1 MTESLLLDISAV
13 PNFSRLL
20 NNAFTN
26 LLSGDSPYIATHALR
41 VDFFSYFNYVPL
53 FASQCIIFPHFKGAH
68 SRDLSFRGA
77 SPWKQP
83 RAHGLTSDSPPFY
96 RVFQS
101 HSKDIINTDS
111 MDMNRSKL
119 REIMKDRGA

>member
-41 VDFFSYFNYVPL
+41 VDFFHILIMSL
-53 FASQCIIFPHFKGAH
+53 FLHPNASSFHT
-68 SRDLSFRGA
+68 SRVHILE
-77 SPWKQP
+77 
-83 RAHGLTSDSPPFY
+83 T
-96 RVFQS
+96 
-101 HSKDIINTDS
+101 
-111 MDMNRSKL
+111 
-119 REIMKDRGA
+119 